1 MFIMSVA
8 VGIAL
13 TLSYDLLRVF
23 RRVVSHNSILIAME
37 DVCFWLIWTYVTL
50 ECIHVYGDGVL
61 HWYMAVGILFGV
73 VLFHYTI
80 SCALL
85 KSVNNILYKVKS
97 STKKS
102 VRYRQSPVITFLVVA
117 AVIFICVTSIVRATS
132 LHTKSKQLAET
143 EKTMELK
150 VEEAKQEQANL
161 DAQEKYMQTNE
172 YIEDVAKDKLG
183 LVKPDELV
191 IRPAE

>member
-1 MFIMSVA
+1 M
-8 VGIAL
+8 G
-13 TLSYDLLRVF
+13 
-23 RRVVSHNSILIAME
+23 ME
-37 DVCFWLIWTYVTL
+37 
-50 ECIHVYGDGVL
+50 
-61 HWYMAVGILFGV
+61 MA
-73 VLFHYTI
+73 
-80 SCALL
+80 
-85 KSVNNILYKVKS
+85 KS

-150 VEEAKQEQANL
+150 VEEAKQEQENL

>member
-1 MFIMSVA
+1 
-8 VGIAL
+8 
-13 TLSYDLLRVF
+13 
-23 RRVVSHNSILIAME
+23 ME
-37 DVCFWLIWTYVTL
+37 
-50 ECIHVYGDGVL
+50 
-61 HWYMAVGILFGV
+61 MA
-73 VLFHYTI
+73 
-80 SCALL
+80 
-85 KSVNNILYKVKS
+85 KS

-117 AVIFICVTSIVRATS
+117 AVIFVTSIVRATS

>member
-1 MFIMSVA
+1 MKSGYGNGKKQYKKISSISSVA
-8 VGIAL
+8 
-13 TLSYDLLRVF
+13 
-23 RRVVSHNSILIAME
+23 
-37 DVCFWLIWTYVTL
+37 
-50 ECIHVYGDGVL
+50 GDHISGCCGGYI
-61 HWYMAVGILFGV
+61 YMCDFD
-73 VLFHYTI
+73 
-80 SCALL
+80 CA
-85 KSVNNILYKVKS
+85 S
-97 STKKS
+97 
-102 VRYRQSPVITFLVVA
+102 
-117 AVIFICVTSIVRATS
+117 S

>member
-1 MFIMSVA
+1 M
-8 VGIAL
+8 G
-13 TLSYDLLRVF
+13 
-23 RRVVSHNSILIAME
+23 ME
-37 DVCFWLIWTYVTL
+37 
-50 ECIHVYGDGVL
+50 
-61 HWYMAVGILFGV
+61 MA
-73 VLFHYTI
+73 
-80 SCALL
+80 
-85 KSVNNILYKVKS
+85 KS

-117 AVIFICVTSIVRATS
+117 IVRATS

-143 EKTMELK
+143 DKTMELK

>member
-1 MFIMSVA
+1 
-8 VGIAL
+8 
-13 TLSYDLLRVF
+13 
-23 RRVVSHNSILIAME
+23 
-37 DVCFWLIWTYVTL
+37 
-50 ECIHVYGDGVL
+50 
-61 HWYMAVGILFGV
+61 MA
-73 VLFHYTI
+73 
-80 SCALL
+80 
-85 KSVNNILYKVKS
+85 KS

-117 AVIFICVTSIVRATS
+117 AV
-132 LHTKSKQLAET
+132 HTKSKQLAET

>member
-61 HWYMAVGILFGV
+61 HWYMAGGGFFCGVFGILFGV

-80 SCALL
+80 SCTLL
-85 KSVNNILYKVKS
+85 KSVNNILYKVKKS
-97 STKKS
+97 AKKHKK
-102 VRYRQSPVITFLVVA
+102 L
-117 AVIFICVTSIVRATS
+117 
-132 LHTKSKQLAET
+132 
-143 EKTMELK
+143 LK
-150 VEEAKQEQANL
+150 NSDNKG
-161 DAQEKYMQTNE
+161 KM
-172 YIEDVAKDKLG
+172 
-183 LVKPDELV
+183 
-191 IRPAE
+191 

>member
-1 MFIMSVA
+1 MKSGYGNGKKQYKKISSISSVA
-8 VGIAL
+8 
-13 TLSYDLLRVF
+13 
-23 RRVVSHNSILIAME
+23 
-37 DVCFWLIWTYVTL
+37 
-50 ECIHVYGDGVL
+50 GD
-61 HWYMAVGILFGV
+61 H
-73 VLFHYTI
+73 I
-80 SCALL
+80 SGCCGG
-85 KSVNNILYKVKS
+85 
-97 STKKS
+97 
-102 VRYRQSPVITFLVVA
+102 
-117 AVIFICVTSIVRATS
+117 IFICVTSIVRATS

>member
-1 MFIMSVA
+1 M
-8 VGIAL
+8 G
-13 TLSYDLLRVF
+13 
-23 RRVVSHNSILIAME
+23 ME
-37 DVCFWLIWTYVTL
+37 
-50 ECIHVYGDGVL
+50 
-61 HWYMAVGILFGV
+61 MA
-73 VLFHYTI
+73 
-80 SCALL
+80 
-85 KSVNNILYKVKS
+85 KS

-150 VEEAKQEQANL
+150 VESKQEQANL

>member
-37 DVCFWLIWTYVTL
+37 DVCFWLSWTYVTV
-50 ECIHVYGDGVL
+50 ECIHVYGDGGL

-80 SCALL
+80 SCTLL
-85 KSVNNILYKVKS
+85 KSVNNILYKVKKS
-97 STKKS
+97 AKKHKK
-102 VRYRQSPVITFLVVA
+102 L
-117 AVIFICVTSIVRATS
+117 
-132 LHTKSKQLAET
+132 
-143 EKTMELK
+143 LK
-150 VEEAKQEQANL
+150 NSDNKG
-161 DAQEKYMQTNE
+161 KM
-172 YIEDVAKDKLG
+172 
-183 LVKPDELV
+183 
-191 IRPAE
+191 

>member
-1 MFIMSVA
+1 M
-8 VGIAL
+8 G
-13 TLSYDLLRVF
+13 
-23 RRVVSHNSILIAME
+23 ME
-37 DVCFWLIWTYVTL
+37 
-50 ECIHVYGDGVL
+50 
-61 HWYMAVGILFGV
+61 MA
-73 VLFHYTI
+73 
-80 SCALL
+80 
-85 KSVNNILYKVKS
+85 KS

-102 VRYRQSPVITFLVVA
+102 VRDRQSPVITFLVA

>member
-61 HWYMAVGILFGV
+61 HWYMAGGGFFCGVVGILFGV

-80 SCALL
+80 SCTLL
-85 KSVNNILYKVKS
+85 KSVNNILYKVKKS
-97 STKKS
+97 AKKHKK
-102 VRYRQSPVITFLVVA
+102 L
-117 AVIFICVTSIVRATS
+117 
-132 LHTKSKQLAET
+132 
-143 EKTMELK
+143 LK
-150 VEEAKQEQANL
+150 NSDNKG
-161 DAQEKYMQTNE
+161 KM
-172 YIEDVAKDKLG
+172 
-183 LVKPDELV
+183 
-191 IRPAE
+191 

>member
-1 MFIMSVA
+1 M
-8 VGIAL
+8 G
-13 TLSYDLLRVF
+13 
-23 RRVVSHNSILIAME
+23 ME
-37 DVCFWLIWTYVTL
+37 
-50 ECIHVYGDGVL
+50 
-61 HWYMAVGILFGV
+61 MA
-73 VLFHYTI
+73 
-80 SCALL
+80 
-85 KSVNNILYKVKS
+85 KS

-161 DAQEKYMQTNE
+161 DAQEKYLPVLLSRYGCFHMPLLLC
-172 YIEDVAKDKLG
+172 YMPFI
-183 LVKPDELV
+183 
-191 IRPAE
+191 

>member
-1 MFIMSVA
+1 
-8 VGIAL
+8 
-13 TLSYDLLRVF
+13 
-23 RRVVSHNSILIAME
+23 ME
-37 DVCFWLIWTYVTL
+37 
-50 ECIHVYGDGVL
+50 
-61 HWYMAVGILFGV
+61 MA
-73 VLFHYTI
+73 
-80 SCALL
+80 
-85 KSVNNILYKVKS
+85 KS

-183 LVKPDELV
+183 LVVALAINNTCLSFSFLKNTPLNRSFATAEDDTRSWESAV
-191 IRPAE
+191 DMIAAKMPHSSRPPINGNV